1 MPKNSLPQTLLE
13 NQARLQAQGKKL
25 LEETE
30 LKKILESYGRVET
43 GGSYV
48 YGLMTH
54 PDLDLGVI
62 SETISKERY
71 GTLVGALASLASVR
85 KLKTSDR
92 VNHTQDMK
100 KAIRGYWIG
109 LEMDFEHEIWNIDI
123 WYQKPQWQ
131 NDRTAEWKEKLDALS
146 DTQHVAILI
155 IKEELRAQG
164 RYGVG
169 KQYVGVDV
177 YRAVIEHD
185 VKTTKELDT
194 LQKS

>member
-1 MPKNSLPQTLLE
+1 MNDLSSQRLLE
-13 NQARLQAQGKKL
+13 NQKCLQTQGKKL

-30 LKKILESYGRVET
+30 LKKILDSYGRVET

-85 KLKTSDR
+85 KLKTSNR

-131 NDRTAEWKEKLDALS
+131 NDKTAEWKEKLDALTE
-146 DTQHVAILI
+146 TQRIAILT

-177 YRAVIEHD
+177 YRAVIDHNIKM
-185 VKTTKELDT
+185 VAELDDM
-194 LQKS
+194 QKAN